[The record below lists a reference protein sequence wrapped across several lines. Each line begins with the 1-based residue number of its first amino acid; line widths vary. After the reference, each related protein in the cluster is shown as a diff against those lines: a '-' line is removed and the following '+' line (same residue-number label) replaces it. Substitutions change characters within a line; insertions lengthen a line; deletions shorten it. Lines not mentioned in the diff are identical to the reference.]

1 MGNTNYKRTSKSPS
15 PETRQKISQSL
26 KGRLKS
32 DITKGRISTS
42 LKNYWNNPQNFPDD
56 IERKEGTGNGW
67 IETGDIV

>member
-1 MGNTNYKRTSKSPS
+1 MMENNYKRTSKSPS

-26 KGRLKS
+26 KGRMKS
-32 DITKGRISTS
+32 DITKSRISDS
-42 LKNYWNNPQNFPDD
+42 LKQYWDNPSNFPDD

>member
-1 MGNTNYKRTSKSPS
+1 MMENNYKRTSKSPS

-26 KGRLKS
+26 KGRMKS
-32 DITKGRISTS
+32 DITKSRISDS
-42 LKNYWNNPQNFPDD
+42 LKQYWNNPSNFPDD